1 VRVAACGLARIHS
14 AARPSA
20 HASNAGAGAPGA
32 AAAAGAAEFVDEFP
46 PHAAAANA
54 SRTTDVNLLPEDIR
68 TVESF
73 FVSVRDV
80 LIVGAGPSGLATA
93 IAAKQQGLDYAIVE
107 QGVLV
112 NSIFN
117 FPVHMVFFTTPELL
131 EIGGLPL
138 VSPYEKPTRLEA
150 LRYYRRVV
158 DAYQLQI
165 AFEEKV
171 VEIEPPSP
179 EATARPDASP
189 HFVVTT
195 ATPRGATRVRE
206 ARAVVLAIGYYDLP
220 NYLGIPGEDLP
231 HVSHYYDD
239 AHPYYRKR
247 VVVVGGKNSAAE
259 AALELF
265 RGGAHVTLVH
275 RHATLGDSIKYW
287 VRPDI
292 ENRIKE
298 GSVTARFETC
308 VTEITPTSVIVT
320 GAGGRDEIPAEQVFL
335 LTGYHADDD
344 LMRRAGIDV
353 DDTTLK
359 PQLNAET
366 FETNVP
372 NLFIAGGAIAGKQTG
387 SIFIENGRFH
397 GEKIIRILADR
408 LRQAE

>member
-1 VRVAACGLARIHS
+1 
-14 AARPSA
+14 
-20 HASNAGAGAPGA
+20 
-32 AAAAGAAEFVDEFP
+32 
-46 PHAAAANA
+46 
-54 SRTTDVNLLPEDIR
+54 
-68 TVESF
+68 
-73 FVSVRDV
+73 VSVRDV

-158 DAYQLQI
+158 DTYQIQI

-171 VEIEPPSP
+171 VEID
-179 EATARPDASP
+179 PDGDGL
-189 HFVVTT
+189 FVVTT
-195 ATPRGATRVRE
+195 ATPKGGSRVRE
-206 ARAVVLAIGYYDLP
+206 ARAVVLAIGYYDFP
-220 NYLGIPGEDLP
+220 NYLCVPGEDLP
-231 HVSHYYDD
+231 HVAHYYDD

-275 RHATLGDSIKYW
+275 RHAALGESIKYW

-298 GSVTARFETC
+298 GSIPARFETC
-308 VTEITPTSVIVT
+308 VVEITPAGVIVESH
-320 GAGGRDEIPAEQVFL
+320 GVRDEIAADQVFL
-335 LTGYHADDD
+335 LTGYHPDVE
-344 LMRRAGIDV
+344 LMSRAGIRCDPESY
-353 DDTTLK
+353 K
-359 PQLNAET
+359 PELNTET
-366 FETNVP
+366 YETNVP
-372 NLFIAGGAIAGKQTG
+372 NLFIAGGAIAGKHTG

-397 GEKIIRILADR
+397 GEKIIKVLADR
-408 LRQAE
+408 LRGTE